1 MACFVGIALRERKV
15 DREEEALLWLEEVQ
29 VLYVNAR
36 IARQGKLYDW
46 DDWFPDN
53 VGISV
58 QYARSDVFLALG
70 NSASA
75 VHRRWTAQNMIPAA
89 HKKKEEG
96 IPRTILHRGTT
107 QVLLQFRHPDP
118 MFVHNGR
125 VNDASLQILGSWRKL
140 KTKKAGGP
148 GNRMSFSAFIWEGRL
163 YVAGGRK
170 DSLGPFY
177 RDIFS
182 LDLSKSTNGW
192 KVLPPYPQPT
202 SRTSALIG
210 WNMVVCPEQKRTYL
224 FTGRPEIDYFDLT
237 TKTWGSMTIKFVHA
251 GQPDTKAGIKNWPY
265 PKSQLTDS
273 TQQIANEKLYVFGAV
288 QRTPMTHPKPI
299 QVIRARMKYVHRSQD
314 TGSGRIHKAACMRRL
329 SSPSHMSAPWS
340 PMSISCRPLYNTSL
354 DNRLTAFVARN
365 IDHSYQC
372 VRWDIV
378 KKFLPVKHESLGIP
392 VKGER
397 KEISS
402 RMAGRRKRLQFRYN
416 GRNGRCNCGCPHH
429 APGFLRNYVSVEF
442 EEPRG
447 RNYGHSTALSS
458 PWLLLGLPLFSSC
471 CFFLSKVL
479 IVLTAATM
487 YK

>member
-1 MACFVGIALRERKV
+1 MISCSRRAGWA
-15 DREEEALLWLEEVQ
+15 DRVW
-29 VLYVNAR
+29 
-36 IARQGKLYDW
+36 
-46 DDWFPDN
+46 
-53 VGISV
+53 
-58 QYARSDVFLALG
+58 
-70 NSASA
+70 
-75 VHRRWTAQNMIPAA
+75 AA

-170 DSLGPFY
+170 DSLGPFN

-182 LDLSKSTNGW
+182 LDLSKPTNGW

-202 SRTSALIG
+202 SRTSAFIG

-237 TKTWGSMTIKFVHA
+237 TKTWGSMTTKFVHA

-273 TQQIANEKLYVFGAV
+273 TQQIANEKLYVFGGTHVIFTHQGTSWFIPLPSLNSAV

-299 QVIRARMKYVHRSQD
+299 QVS
-314 TGSGRIHKAACMRRL
+314 RISACAIAL
-329 SSPSHMSAPWS
+329 PH
-340 PMSISCRPLYNTSL
+340 
-354 DNRLTAFVARN
+354 FV
-365 IDHSYQC
+365 
-372 VRWDIV
+372 
-378 KKFLPVKHESLGIP
+378 
-392 VKGER
+392 
-397 KEISS
+397 
-402 RMAGRRKRLQFRYN
+402 
-416 GRNGRCNCGCPHH
+416 
-429 APGFLRNYVSVEF
+429 VSVLGN
-442 EEPRG
+442 RVSG
-447 RNYGHSTALSS
+447 SALE
-458 PWLLLGLPLFSSC
+458 
-471 CFFLSKVL
+471 
-479 IVLTAATM
+479 
-487 YK
+487 